1 MPLLLTAAAC
11 SFGEGD
17 PPPPEEPL
25 FAPGEYGGGA
35 LPNTEHIWELW
46 PSPDGERI
54 ALIRKRTPGVPSDP
68 RNQLWILDRDGSDP
82 ELISVNTLGAH
93 WHPDGDRLAVTVAT
107 GIDFY
112 VYTIDLETREA
123 TQWSGRG
130 NQRLSFPVVSSGGW
144 FRDGRRLLVFVH
156 QKAYQQPF
164 PRGTYI
170 IDTQDSTTIGPIVEL
185 FEATRLGNDEQYI
198 IGQKYVREGDPLS
211 GNFARYDLADST
223 WQWITAFSEDSLVRY
238 VDVPV
243 PSPTEDLLV
252 QSRETLNA
260 DQLFLMNSQGENVRQ
275 ITELGGDIPRWSPD
289 GGYFIFRRDVHK
301 GEGARYVPFRFDLD
315 AMQAAP
321 LWPALPD
328 SVPDFPD
335 LLTQTFTSVR

>member
-1 MPLLLTAAAC
+1 MLDARSTAPCRSVGAIFIVLASVWFLAAC
-11 SFGEGD
+11 SLGGGD
-17 PPPPEEPL
+17 PPPEEEPT
-25 FAPGEYGGGA
+25 FAPGEYGGDA

-93 WHPDGDRLAVTVAT
+93 WHPGGDRLAVTVAT

-123 TQWSGRG
+123 TQWTGRDD
-130 NQRLSFPVVSSGGW
+130 QRLSFPVVSNPIW
-144 FRDGRRLLVFVH
+144 FQDDRRLLVSVA

-164 PRGTYI
+164 PRGIYV
-170 IDTQDSTTIGPIVEL
+170 IDTRDTTTTGPIVEL
-185 FEATRLGNDEQYI
+185 MQAAYLGPGDRYI
-198 IGQKYVREGDPLS
+198 TGRKYVRSGDPLS
-211 GNFARYDLADST
+211 GNFARFDLADST

-243 PSPTEDLLV
+243 PSPTEDVLA
-252 QSRETLNA
+252 QSRAARNA
-260 DQLFLMNSQGENVRQ
+260 DQLFLMPIKS
-275 ITELGGDIPRWSPD
+275 
-289 GGYFIFRRDVHK
+289 
-301 GEGARYVPFRFDLD
+301 
-315 AMQAAP
+315 
-321 LWPALPD
+321 
-328 SVPDFPD
+328 
-335 LLTQTFTSVR
+335 